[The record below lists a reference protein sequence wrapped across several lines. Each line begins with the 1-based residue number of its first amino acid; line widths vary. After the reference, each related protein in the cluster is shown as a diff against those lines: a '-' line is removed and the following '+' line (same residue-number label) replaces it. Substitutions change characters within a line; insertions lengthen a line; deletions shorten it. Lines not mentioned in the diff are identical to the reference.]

1 MKPIS
6 PALQDALAS
15 QSIVYVFGAGISSS
29 LTGRNYGWWAWIVD
43 GIHHM
48 KNSSLA
54 ANLEDSIKSDDSTK
68 NLIDVVGRVIKQ
80 TKADG
85 TYDDWMKGGFE
96 SAKII
101 NDDLVKVLQLLN
113 LPQDI
118 FITTNYDSYVEDATG
133 MNLYTKDD
141 SGKIFKMIESGIC
154 SSVVHIHGAYSSK
167 CHIDNIVATEEQYNN
182 LYNDE
187 GAQFIQNLLGTRPLV
202 FIGCGQTTEDKNI
215 AHFIRFACD
224 HLNLDVPYFYL
235 KRDED
240 AAPDLPNHFHV
251 INYGKEY
258 ADLAGFLKEMALY
271 RNQMLAN
278 QMPAIGRTL
287 HTDTDAISEY
297 HYANE
302 KLGFVG
308 RKAELNYLDAFLAD
322 PRKIVWCAITG
333 QGGSGKSRLAYELLK
348 EHENNWFGFFWNDKA
363 TMQEAEDYRPF
374 CNTIIVIDYI
384 KGRERAVADWM
395 HVLFGKFSSAEFNL
409 RIILIERESDKGAG
423 SWFRELENEW
433 GRFDKAAFDKASFS
447 TEFLNLGDLDDDSVS
462 VLIGEVRK
470 ANGLPHDSWQ
480 DNQLRNAYHRKF
492 EKLRYRPLFVQL
504 YVEAW
509 IANKC
514 TEPDYSSFEG
524 VIKDSLLREQDRW
537 LHFFDGN
544 KVVVRSFIRLLVRS
558 AAGGELSEKTV
569 PDMYQDDW
577 KNLKDYFRSLSL
589 PGRQQK
595 ESYRNFLSDL
605 TQNFEQEGFTITT
618 YYPDIINE
626 YMFSYYSDDD
636 INDVVRELKAD
647 AGQHFAL
654 FLQRAQMDFPDSD
667 VFNGLISQASEK
679 DTTPEML
686 LARLVRLQGQHIVKA
701 GETLESWKGVVDKE
715 YEFWHSLPYVE
726 DADKGQEKESS
737 IALLRMTGLYYCSEH
752 YGALTLL
759 DDMDRCIDEMV
770 YMKGQFLDIV
780 KLEFLEERMNAC
792 SRTGY
797 TKYAEKYEHLRR
809 SILDRLKESD
819 VDLKDFDH
827 LTSLQESNNDMMGYL
842 LIGDIYQAKEVLN
855 KAYKDT
861 DFSDRYAV
869 EDLARMVE
877 RYGLF
882 QLQLGGVKYENY
894 IKTIA
899 EACRKAYPDD
909 GDVLSSYYAAMSTL
923 AQSKLIRLK
932 NRPTELE
939 AVKEEAF
946 QLIRDV
952 EAKEDITSDA
962 WGIVASV
969 PVGWLDSKDEDI
981 LLHIIAEAESRL
993 AKEHSVESGKA
1004 WINCQRRRYEL
1015 KNEKIPKKIVDQ
1027 AFAYYL
1033 REPESET
1040 TREYFFLMLNESTEK
1055 NHKSQYV
1062 LPNVKDS
1069 LYQDAM
1075 FNPMYGLDALGQ
1087 LEDVMQEPEFR
1098 EKYMRKPL
1106 EDADYRGYDD
1116 LFEDKK
1122 PYVRPGKKIGRNDPC
1137 PCGSGKKSKNCCGR
1151 KK

>member
-1 MKPIS
+1 MPLPK
-6 PALQDALAS
+6 ALSNELTS
-15 QSIVYVFGAGISSS
+15 HSIVYVFGAGISSS
-29 LTGRNYGWWAWIVD
+29 LTGKSYGWWTWIED
-43 GIHHM
+43 GIHHI

-54 ANLEDSIKSDDSTK
+54 ANLEDSIKSDDSTN
-68 NLIDVVGRVIKQ
+68 NLIDVVGQVIDQ

-85 TYDDWMKGGFE
+85 TYDQWMQGGFE
-96 SAKII
+96 SAKIN
-101 NDDLVKVLQLLN
+101 NDYLVKALQLLN
-113 LPQDI
+113 LPQDV
-118 FITTNYDSYVEDATG
+118 FITTNYDSLLEDATG
-133 MNLYTKDD
+133 MEIYTKDD
-141 SGKIFKMIESGIC
+141 AGQVFRMIQSGIC

-167 CHIDNIVATEEQYNN
+167 RHIDNIVATKEQYDE
-182 LYNDE
+182 LYSDE
-187 GAQFIQNLLGTRPLV
+187 GAQFIQNLLGTRTLV
-202 FIGCGQTTEDKNI
+202 FIGCGQTTEDRNI
-215 AHFIRFACD
+215 AHFIRFACE
-224 HLNLDVPYFYL
+224 HLNLSVPYFYL
-235 KRDED
+235 KREADS
-240 AAPDLPNHFHV
+240 APDLPDHFHV

-258 ADLAGFLKEMALY
+258 TDLTVFLKEMALY
-271 RNQMLAN
+271 RNQKLAE

-287 HTDTDAISEY
+287 YTDTDALSDY

-308 RKAELNYLDAFLAD
+308 RKTELNFLDAFLAD
-322 PRKIVWCAITG
+322 PRNIIWCAITG
-333 QGGSGKSRLAYELLK
+333 QGGSGKSRLAYEFIK
-348 EHENNWFGFFWNDKA
+348 ENSDKWFGFFWNEKA
-363 TMQEAEDYRPF
+363 TESDAESYRAF

-384 KGRERAVADWM
+384 RGREHAVANWM
-395 HVLFGKFSSAEFNL
+395 HILFGKFSSTDFIL
-409 RIILIERESDKGAG
+409 RIILIEREPDKGAG

-433 GRFDKAAFDKASFS
+433 GGFDRAVFDRASFS

-462 VLIGEVRK
+462 TLIGEVK
-470 ANGLPHDSWQ
+470 EVNGLPHDPWQ
-480 DNQLRNAYHRKF
+480 DKQLRNAYQKKF
-492 EKLRYRPLFVQL
+492 EKLRFRPLFVQL

-514 TEPDYSSFEG
+514 TEPDYSSFEE
-524 VIKDSLLREQDRW
+524 VIKASLLREQERW
-537 LHFFDGN
+537 LHFFDGD
-544 KVVVRSFIRLLVRS
+544 KAIVRSFIRLLVRA
-558 AAGGELSEKTV
+558 AAGGELSEENIPSIYK
-569 PDMYQDDW
+569 DDW
-577 KNLKDYFRSLSL
+577 KKLKEYFKGLTL

-605 TQNFEQEGFTITT
+605 TQNFEQKGFAIST

-626 YMFSYYSDDD
+626 YMFSYYADDD
-636 INDVVRELKAD
+636 IDVVVNELTED

-654 FLQRAQMDFPDSD
+654 FLQRAQIDFPESET
-667 VFNGLISQASEK
+667 FSGLISKTSED

-686 LARLVRLQGQHIVKA
+686 LARLGRLHGRHIVKA
-701 GETLESWKGVVDKE
+701 GETLESRKKVVDKE
-715 YEFWHSLPYVE
+715 YEFWHNLSYVE
-726 DADKGQEKESS
+726 DADKEQRKETS
-737 IALLRMTGLYYCSEH
+737 IAFLRMSGLYYCSEH

-759 DDMDRCIDEMV
+759 DEMDKCIDEMAS
-770 YMKGQFLDIV
+770 MKGEFLDIV

-797 TKYAEKYEHLRR
+797 TKYAEKYEQMRR
-809 SILDRLKESD
+809 TILNRLKEGD
-819 VDLKDFDH
+819 VNLKDFDH
-827 LTSLQESNNDMMGYL
+827 LASLQEANNDMMGYL
-842 LIGDIYQAKEVLN
+842 FIGDIYQAKEVLN
-855 KAYKDT
+855 KAYKGT
-861 DFSDRYAV
+861 DFSNQYAV
-869 EDLARMVE
+869 EDLARMTE

-882 QLQLGGVKYENY
+882 QLQLGGVKYQEY

-899 EACRKAYPDD
+899 EACRNAYPDD

-923 AQSKLIRLK
+923 IQSKLIRLK
-932 NRPTELE
+932 NKSTELE
-939 AVKEEAF
+939 TVKADAF

-952 EAKEDITSDA
+952 EANEDITSDA

-969 PVGWLDSKDEDI
+969 PVGWIDSKDEAI
-981 LLHIIAEAESRL
+981 LLHIISEAEIRL

-1004 WINCQRRRYEL
+1004 WINCQRRLYKL

-1033 REPESET
+1033 REPDSET
-1040 TREYFFLMLNESTEK
+1040 TREYFFLMLDESTEK
-1055 NHKSQYV
+1055 NHKSQYI

-1098 EKYMRKPL
+1098 EKYIQKPP
-1106 EDADYRGYDD
+1106 ENMGYFGYDD

-1137 PCGSGKKSKNCCGR
+1137 PCGSGKKYKNCCGR